1 MRYLDEMKGTPHA
14 MTIHIARTD
23 ADKLACFPVLKEL
36 RTHLEK
42 DEFLPQLRRLEAQ
55 DYQLAFVRD
64 EGEVTAVAGFWV
76 SEAFAYGKYM
86 HVYDLV
92 TGANVRSKGH
102 GAALIGFLK
111 TLARDAGCVQLHLD
125 SGVQRFEAHKFY
137 LREGFRIASH
147 HFAMDL

>member
-1 MRYLDEMKGTPHA
+1 
-14 MTIHIARTD
+14 MTIDLARTD

-36 RTHLEK
+36 RTHLEEA
-42 DEFLPQLRRLEAQ
+42 DYLPQLERLEAQ

-64 EGEVTAVAGFWV
+64 EGRVTAVAGFWL

-92 TGANVRSKGH
+92 TSEGVRSRGH
-102 GAALIGFLK
+102 GAALMDFLK
-111 TLARDAGCVQLHLD
+111 VLARDSGCTQLHLD
-125 SGVQRFEAHKFY
+125 SGVQRFAAHRFY

-147 HFAMDL
+147 HFAVDLVDR

>member
-1 MRYLDEMKGTPHA
+1 
-14 MTIHIARTD
+14 MTIDLARTD

-36 RTHLEK
+36 RTHLEEA
-42 DEFLPQLRRLEAQ
+42 EFLPQLRRLEAQ

-64 EGEVTAVAGFWV
+64 GGEVTAVAGFWV

-92 TGANVRSKGH
+92 TGASARSKGH
-102 GAALIGFLK
+102 GAALIDFLK
-111 TLARDAGCVQLHLD
+111 SLAKDAGCVQLHLD
-125 SGVQRFEAHKFY
+125 SGVQRFAAHKFY

-147 HFAMDL
+147 HLMMDL

>member
-1 MRYLDEMKGTPHA
+1 
-14 MTIHIARTD
+14 MTTHIARTD

-36 RTHLEK
+36 RTHLEET
-42 DEFLPQLRRLEAQ
+42 DFLPQLRRLEAQ

-64 EGEVTAVAGFWV
+64 EDKVTAVAGFWV

-92 TGANVRSKGH
+92 TGANARSKGH
-102 GAALIGFLK
+102 GAALVNFLK
-111 TLARDAGCVQLHLD
+111 SLAKAEGCAQLHLD

-147 HFAMDL
+147 HFAVDL